1 MKKFR
6 KIVVIIIL
14 SFNFNLLIANE
25 KINNITFTNLL
36 NIIKLK
42 NNNEFENFRNSINFN
57 FSLDNRTANNDS
69 LLIIQD
75 TLNKESRYNIHIS
88 KEEFI
93 YADAPR
99 YTITGELPLKY
110 THIKPLNT
118 AIVGA
123 TTLGIFIVQHE
134 LQQNSIWKRV
144 GKFHFAEDIQ
154 YALWV
159 DKFGHFYGSYLI
171 GGIFNEALLDCGFS
185 YDISNILG
193 GVLGLSYQTYVEIL
207 DGMSVDW
214 GFSPTDF
221 YSDVVGSA
229 FFVAQKYVPF
239 LQNFTPKYS
248 YVNPKWIGEKDRIP
262 HESFIDNYSAQNFW
276 ISINIRNIF
285 GGAVRDF
292 LPSWLQISVGYAAY
306 SMCNP
311 GNGNCNPNISTPIN
325 NDVWGNRKI
334 IIALDYDFVK
344 MLPDGPP
351 IWNWFKQTLNYFK
364 FPAPAVEF
372 SFEGKTKFY
381 FLYPFKFSRP

>member
-325 NDVWGNRKI
+325 NDVWGNRNI
-334 IIALDYDFVK
+334 IIALDYDLVK

-364 FPAPAVEF
+364 F
-372 SFEGKTKFY
+372 
-381 FLYPFKFSRP
+381 

>member
-1 MKKFR
+1 MKYIS
-6 KIVVIIIL
+6 KIYIIIIFF
-14 SFNFNLLIANE
+14 FNFNFLLSNE
-25 KINNITFTNLL
+25 EINNISFTNLL

-42 NNNEFENFRNSINFN
+42 NNNEFNNKQNSVNFN
-57 FSLDNRTANNDS
+57 YFANSNELKKDSTNNFSQEFNP
-69 LLIIQD
+69 
-75 TLNKESRYNIHIS
+75 YIHIS
-88 KEEFI
+88 KEEFM
-93 YADAPR
+93 YADDPR

-118 AIVGA
+118 AIVSA

-159 DKFGHFYGSYLI
+159 DKFGHFYGSYFI

-185 YDISNILG
+185 NNLSNILG
-193 GVLGLSYQTYVEIL
+193 GVLGLSYQTYIEIL

-214 GFSPTDF
+214 GFSPSDF
-221 YSDVVGSA
+221 YSDLAGA
-229 FFVAQKYVPF
+229 AYFVAQKYIPF

-248 YVNPKWIGEKDRIP
+248 YVNPKWIGEKDRNP

-285 GGAVRDF
+285 GGAVRRYI
-292 LPSWLQISVGYAAY
+292 PSWLQLSIGYAAY
-306 SMCNP
+306 SMCSP
-311 GNGNCNPNISTPIN
+311 GTGLCNPKVSTPIT

-364 FPAPAVEF
+364 FPAPAIEF
-372 SFEGKTKFY
+372 SFEGNTKFY
-381 FLYPFKFSRP
+381 FIYPFKFSNF